1 MKYFGANSYD
11 NKQMIVDVPLQQIEP
26 QVARGKFDESLWTN
40 SLYIAEEKLDGE
52 RFKMHVFNIGCR
64 FDSRTI
70 SKKTNRFT
78 EKTGNVPHLSSF
90 NIPGLN
96 GTIFDGEIKFG
107 DDSMSTSTIMGCLPE
122 EAVKRQEEAGKW
134 VSYYIFDIIFHN
146 DEDMRDKPY
155 YYRRRLIKYLFDRYL
170 SANKHFKLTKLEEV
184 NKKKFCDDIFA
195 AGGEGVILKHIDAP
209 YTDKKG
215 WIKVKAVAT
224 FDVVVMGY
232 EEATPETIKK
242 GDDKATISRL
252 AANGWIGA
260 LVFGQYVDE
269 KLKKFGRC
277 SGMPDDIRADFSNNK
292 QARLG
297 TVITIEAQSRI
308 PKTGYFRHP
317 RFLQLRPDKNA
328 NQCTY
333 WEDES

>member
-1 MKYFGANSYD
+1 MKD
-11 NKQMIVDVPLQQIEP
+11 LIQIAP
-26 QVARGKFDESLWTN
+26 QVARGKFTEDLWTN
-40 SLYIAEEKLDGE
+40 PNYFAQEKLDGE
-52 RFKMHVFNIGCR
+52 RFKMHIFKESNR
-64 FDSRTI
+64 FDSRCL
-70 SKKTNRFT
+70 SKKTNLFT
-78 EKTGNVPHLSSF
+78 EKTGNVMHLA
-90 NIPGLN
+90 NWKVPELA
-96 GTIFDGEIKFG
+96 GTVLDGEMKTG
-107 DDSMSTSTIMGCLPE
+107 TDSMSTSTIMGCLPE
-122 EAVKRQEEAGKW
+122 EAVRRQAESGIW
-134 VSYYIFDIIFHN
+134 VDYYIFDVIFYCGK
-146 DEDMRDKPY
+146 DLRDFSYLARKEVLDKI
-155 YYRRRLIKYLFDRYL
+155 YREHL
-170 SANKHFKLTKLEEV
+170 SKNPHFVLPAVATKD
-184 NKKKFCDDIFA
+184 KKKFCEDIFK
-195 AGGEGVILKHIDAP
+195 AGGEGVILKNVTAP
-209 YTDKKG
+209 YTDKKA
-215 WIKVKAVAT
+215 WVKVKAVAT

-260 LVFGQYVDE
+260 LVFGQYVNG

-277 SGMPDDIRADFSNNK
+277 SGMPDDLRADFSNNK